1 MKVYIDGQLFDEQDA
16 KISVFDHGLLYG
28 DGIFEG
34 IRIYGG
40 RLFRP
45 HLHMARLERGA
56 NSIQLHLPHSRE
68 EMIDII
74 CRVACENGFTDSDG
88 YVRVVV
94 TRGHGDLGLDPRAC
108 PKPTLIVIVGTIRL
122 YPQED
127 YENGLA
133 LMTTGIRRN
142 PPDSCP
148 PQIKSLNYL
157 NNILA
162 KLEANRYGAKEA
174 IFLNHQGHIAEAT
187 ADNIFIVQN
196 EQVLTPPVRAG
207 ALPGITRQSVLE
219 LAADLEI
226 PAEERNMILVD
237 IYGAD
242 ECFLTG
248 TAAKIVPVTRVD
260 GRLIGSGKAG
270 PITRSLMSAF
280 SKLTEEDG
288 ILVSER
294 VAAATPAE

>member
-142 PPDSCP
+142 PPDACP

-196 EQVLTPPVRAG
+196 GQVLTPPVRAG

-260 GRLIGSGKAG
+260 GRLIGSGTAG

-294 VAAATPAE
+294 VAAATPAQ

>member
-1 MKVYIDGQLFDEQDA
+1 MKVYIDGGLVDKEDA
-16 KISVFDHGLLYG
+16 KISVFDHGFLYG
-28 DGIFEG
+28 DGVFEG
-34 IRIYGG
+34 MRIYRG

-45 HLHMARLERGA
+45 QLHIARLQRGA
-56 NSIQLHLPHSRE
+56 KVIQLEVPLLE
-68 EMIDII
+68 EELIEAI
-74 CRVACENGFTDSDG
+74 CLVAQENGFAERDG

-94 TRGHGDLGLDPRAC
+94 SRGKGDLGLDPRAC
-108 PKPTLIVIVGTIRL
+108 PKPSLIIMVDTIKL
-122 YPQED
+122 YPPED

-174 IFLNHQGHIAEAT
+174 IFLNHQGYVAEAT
-187 ADNIFIVQN
+187 ADNIFIVQDGR
-196 EQVLTPPVRAG
+196 VLTPPVRAG
-207 ALPGITRQSVLE
+207 ALPGITRQAALE
-219 LAADLEI
+219 IAASLEI
-226 PAEERNMILVD
+226 PAEESNMILID

-248 TAAKIVPVTRVD
+248 TAAKIVPVTMVD
-260 GRLIGSGKAG
+260 GRTVGSGRVG
-270 PITRSLMSAF
+270 PITRRLMSAF
-280 SKLTEEDG
+280 AKLTEEDG
-288 ILVSER
+288 ILVAER
-294 VAAATPAE
+294 APAATSR